1 MANNTIG
8 EKEIKTDWPHE
19 SGLELIDKHEGRVIN
34 LVAQEKSLV
43 SERVKRGLDGR
54 KR

>member
-8 EKEIKTDWPHE
+8 EKEIKTDFPHQT
-19 SGLELIDKHEGRVIN
+19 GLELIDKHEGRVIN
-34 LVAQEKSLV
+34 LVPTDKSLV

-54 KR
+54 KG